1 MLIAYAVYRPPT
13 TGSAPPLEILPVV
26 LEMCKIFFARPRS
39 SSGRSTR
46 ERCAGPMV
54 FVRRIA
60 SSASGS
66 IVYAVS

>member
-13 TGSAPPLEILPVV
+13 AGSAPPLAILPVV
-26 LEMCKIFFARPRS
+26 LEMCRIFFERPRS